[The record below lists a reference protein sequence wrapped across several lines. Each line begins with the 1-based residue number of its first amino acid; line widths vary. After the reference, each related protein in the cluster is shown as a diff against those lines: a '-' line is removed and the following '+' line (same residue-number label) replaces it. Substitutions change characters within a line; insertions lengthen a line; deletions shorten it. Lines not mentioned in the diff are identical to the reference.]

1 MRIISG
7 NLGGRH
13 IKTSSGP
20 GYRPATDKVRSALFS
35 MLQARGLVWEGLRVL
50 DLFAGSG
57 SLAMEALS
65 RGAAWAGFVE
75 KAGPAAA
82 LIERNLRDFGV
93 EAGRWRVFRQDVA
106 AFLRRF
112 EGMAGGPTDGPSWG
126 LVFID
131 PPYGK
136 GLLSPTLSALV
147 KQGGLAPDGLVV
159 AEVEA
164 AVGPEAAQDLP
175 LTLFTDR
182 TYGQT
187 RILAWKSFNPAGP
200 STPEPSTP

>member
-7 NLGGRH
+7 TLGGRI
-13 IKTSSGP
+13 IKTASGP
-20 GYRPATDKVRSALFS
+20 GYRPATDKVRQALFS
-35 MLQARGLVWEGLRVL
+35 LLEARGLAWEGLRVL

-57 SLAMEALS
+57 SLALESLS

-75 KAGPAAA
+75 KAGSAA
-82 LIERNLRDFGV
+82 LLIEKNLRDFGV
-93 EAGRWRVFRQDVA
+93 EAGRWRVFRQDVT
-106 AFLRRF
+106 AFLKRF
-112 EGMAGGPTDGPSWG
+112 PGPPCG

-131 PPYGK
+131 PPYGQ
-136 GLLSPTLSALV
+136 GLLAPALTALLA
-147 KQGGLAPDGLVV
+147 QGGLAPDGIVV

-164 AVGPEAAQDLP
+164 AVTPEVARDLS

-187 RILAWKSFNPAGP
+187 RILAWKNFSPAGP
-200 STPEPSTP
+200 STPEPSIP

>member
-7 NLGGRH
+7 SLGGRN
-13 IKTSSGP
+13 IRTASGP
-20 GYRPATDKVRSALFS
+20 GYRPATDKVRQALFS
-35 MLQARGLVWEGLRVL
+35 LLEARGLSWEGLRVL

-82 LIERNLRDFGV
+82 LIEKNLHDFGV
-93 EAGRWRVFRQDVA
+93 APGRFRVFRQDVA

-112 EGMAGGPTDGPSWG
+112 PGPACH
-126 LVFID
+126 LVFAD
-131 PPYGK
+131 PPYGH
-136 GLLSPTLSALV
+136 GLLAPALAALAKSPA
-147 KQGGLAPDGLVV
+147 LAPEATVV
-159 AEVEA
+159 AEVEEG
-164 AVGPEAAQDLP
+164 VGPEAAEGLP

-182 TYGQT
+182 LYGQT
-187 RILAWKSFNPAGP
+187 RILAWKNCPPAGP
-200 STPEPSTP
+200 STPAPSIP